1 MSAREHRKHRQPVS
15 FVDNGESYIVQ
26 CAGTLHRAKR
36 LTPENA
42 TDYSPALSPD
52 GKRLAAATGSGK
64 TGESDVIIM
73 SAEDGSERRLV
84 AKNGGWPTFAA
95 DGQSLFFHRQA
106 DDGW

>member
-1 MSAREHRKHRQPVS
+1 MHNAR
-15 FVDNGESYIVQ
+15 
-26 CAGTLHRAKR
+26 R

-52 GKRLAAATGSGK
+52 GAWLAAATGSGK

-73 SAEDGSERRLV
+73 SAQDGLKRRNV
-84 AKNGGWPTFAA
+84 VKNGGWPTFAA
-95 DGQSLFFHRQA
+95 DGKSLFFHRQA

>member
-1 MSAREHRKHRQPVS
+1 M
-15 FVDNGESYIVQ
+15 VQ

-52 GKRLAAATGSGK
+52 GRRLAAATGSGK
-64 TGESDVIIM
+64 TGESDVVIM